1 MHMYAWTYIIGLAKS
16 LFGFPIRCYGMN
28 EPLCQPNIS
37 TWLYTCI
44 YVNVQVHTY
53 AYVSVSCVCPYLC
66 IPSPTKATCFF
77 LKTKWAFHPLVS
89 SFTWKTLLLYHSP
102 SMETHYSWA
111 PNLIIPCG
119 RAIFTYLIFMLYVG
133 SWKLWT
139 WFLPSYLLQCL
150 IIGSCSKTIFAIWMS
165 EFCPYHPKC
174 LISFIISAWKQVC
187 GLFDTTFSQMFGGK
201 CSIKPPWKGDL

>member
-1 MHMYAWTYIIGLAKS
+1 MYAYVCMNIYNW
-16 LFGFPIRCYGMN
+16 FGQKFVRVSRKMLRN
-28 EPLCQPNIS
+28 ERTFCQPNMS
-37 TWLYTCI
+37 TWVYTCI

-89 SFTWKTLLLYHSP
+89 FFTWKTLLLYHSP

-111 PNLIIPCG
+111 SNLIIPCG

-165 EFCPYHPKC
+165 EFCPYHLKC

-187 GLFDTTFSQMFGGK
+187 LIQHSHR
-201 CSIKPPWKGDL
+201 CLEASAL